1 MTNNEIIC
9 SAAIEQGIY
18 TEEQVEA
25 ILASGHMLP
34 LHTFQEWKARGY
46 SVKKGEKAMMHVDLW
61 KYTTRPAKALREAA
75 EAAGEELPD
84 DPHYYK
90 KLSHLFH
97 VSQVRR
103 TDGSDDETGS
113 AGTAP
118 AAPVEQGSDE
128 TPAEAAPAPVADQA
142 APVEQAAETPAAP
155 LSRSEFYNALEALLE
170 DENGQLCLG

>member
-18 TEEQVEA
+18 TEEQVNA
-25 ILASGHMLP
+25 ILASGHMIP

-46 SVKKGEKAMMHVDLW
+46 SVKKGEKAMLHVDLW

-90 KLSHLFH
+90 KRSHLFTAE
-97 VSQVRR
+97 QVQR
-103 TDGSDDETGS
+103 T
-113 AGTAP
+113 
-118 AAPVEQGSDE
+118 EQRAS
-128 TPAEAAPAPVADQA
+128 AAPADDP
-142 APVEQAAETPAAP
+142 APVPVGDVDRDQMT
-155 LSRSEFYNALEALLE
+155 LY
-170 DENGQLCLG
+170 

>member
-1 MTNNEIIC
+1 MTNNEIIY
-9 SAAIEQGIY
+9 SAAIDAGIY
-18 TEEQVEA
+18 TQEQADA

-46 SVKKGEKAMMHVDLW
+46 SVKKGEKAVLHVDLW

-103 TDGSDDETGS
+103 TDGSGDETGS

-128 TPAEAAPAPVADQA
+128 TPAAAPAPVMEQA
-142 APVEQAAETPAAP
+142 APEQSSETPAAP
-155 LSRSEFYNALEALLE
+155 LSRTEFYKALDALLE
-170 DENGQLCLG
+170 DENGQLFLG

>member
-9 SAAIEQGIY
+9 SAAVEQGIY
-18 TEEQVEA
+18 TEEQVNA
-25 ILASGHMLP
+25 ILASGHMIP

-46 SVKKGEKAMMHVDLW
+46 SVKKGEKAMLHVDLW

-113 AGTAP
+113 VGTTP

-128 TPAEAAPAPVADQA
+128 TPAVAPAPVMEQA
-142 APVEQAAETPAAP
+142 APEQATETPAAP
-155 LSRSEFYNALEALLE
+155 LSRTELYKALDALLE

>member
-1 MTNNEIIC
+1 MTNNEIIY
-9 SAAIEQGIY
+9 SAAIDAGIY
-18 TEEQVEA
+18 TEEQAAA

-46 SVKKGEKAMMHVDLW
+46 SVKKGEKAVLHVDLW

-75 EAAGEELPD
+75 AAAGEELPD

-103 TDGSDDETGS
+103 TDGSDDGG
-113 AGTAP
+113 AGEKP
-118 AAPVEQGSDE
+118 AAPETVNE
-128 TPAEAAPAPVADQA
+128 TPAAAPAPVEQPA
-142 APVEQAAETPAAP
+142 APVEQAAAP
-155 LSRSEFYNALEALLE
+155 LSRTEFYKALDALLE
-170 DENGQLCLG
+170 DDNGQLFLG

>member
-18 TEEQVEA
+18 TEEQVNA
-25 ILASGHMLP
+25 ILATGHMLP

-103 TDGSDDETGS
+103 TDGSGDETGS
-113 AGTAP
+113 AGATP
-118 AAPVEQGSDE
+118 AAPVEQESNE
-128 TPAEAAPAPVADQA
+128 TPAAAPAPVMEQA
-142 APVEQAAETPAAP
+142 APEQAAETPAAP
-155 LSRSEFYNALEALLE
+155 LSRTEFYKALDALLE